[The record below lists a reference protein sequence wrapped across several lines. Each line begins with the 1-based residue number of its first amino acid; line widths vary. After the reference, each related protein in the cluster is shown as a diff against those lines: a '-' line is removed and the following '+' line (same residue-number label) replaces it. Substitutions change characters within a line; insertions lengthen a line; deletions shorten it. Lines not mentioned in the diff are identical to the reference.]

1 MGSEMCIRDSPRSVT
16 TSTSGDVECPSRDRE
31 IVGFPPRLPVPNR
44 RLIET
49 GKLFTNSNLELR
61 CIHTKYA
68 CGSSAEGARD
78 EKKNRTAAC
87 RRTAPP
93 KGSHHTRRR
102 RRKAPGTSQAETSH
116 ARLAQGARSART
128 DRNRRR
134 LSTRRAGRRDRPA
147 SIGPPLS
154 DAAAA
159 AFIPPRTDDRGGDG
173 AKRCQNPCLLY
184 TSPSP
189 RDGLL
194 SRMPSSA

>member
-1 MGSEMCIRDSPRSVT
+1 MIDSFGLASSAMARVVALPDAAPVVAPEKCYNFHKRR
-16 TSTSGDVECPSRDRE
+16 DVECPSRDPAA
-31 IVGFPPRLPVPNR
+31 IFPPRLPVPNR

-147 SIGPPLS
+147 SIGPTLS
-154 DAAAA
+154 NAAAA
-159 AFIPPRTDDRGGDG
+159 AFILTHRRP
-173 AKRCQNPCLLY
+173 
-184 TSPSP
+184 
-189 RDGLL
+189 
-194 SRMPSSA
+194 

>member
-1 MGSEMCIRDSPRSVT
+1 MARVVALPDAAPVVAPEKCYNFHSDAMLNAH
-16 TSTSGDVECPSRDRE
+16 RE
-31 IVGFPPRLPVPNR
+31 IARFVGHFFHRLPVPNR

-93 KGSHHTRRR
+93 KGSHHARRR
-102 RRKAPGTSQAETSH
+102 RRTAPGTSQAETSH

-128 DRNRRR
+128 DRTKPPSAQHTARRSPRPPGIHRPAAFRRR
-134 LSTRRAGRRDRPA
+134 RRRFYSTAH
-147 SIGPPLS
+147 
-154 DAAAA
+154 
-159 AFIPPRTDDRGGDG
+159 
-173 AKRCQNPCLLY
+173 
-184 TSPSP
+184 
-189 RDGLL
+189 
-194 SRMPSSA
+194 